1 MREYKFFILFLLLFQ
16 MALSQDITDQR
27 IAVISGSSSGM
38 VDIEEDAITLMI
50 EEELTAM
57 ELYNINREAAGKLS
71 YSYKDSEGSGIGN
84 IAINLWRSAVDTL
97 SPESGVQVHDSE
109 VLIWNI
115 ERSGRTY
122 NFDFRLYT
130 VEVDYKVIYTYL
142 NQEINQRYLKA
153 KNRSTLKLTGT
164 PEDAAKAAR
173 ILTWY
178 VARVKLPK
186 DRFDRGFVSD
196 LSKDLKNSFF
206 FFLDSGSELLF
217 VFGALLVLGGGFY
230 AISVYRAGDLGYPPD
245 YPEVP

>member
-1 MREYKFFILFLLLFQ
+1 M
-16 MALSQDITDQR
+16 T
-27 IAVISGSSSGM
+27 
-38 VDIEEDAITLMI
+38 
-50 EEELTAM
+50 
-57 ELYNINREAAGKLS
+57 
-71 YSYKDSEGSGIGN
+71 YS
-84 IAINLWRSAVDTL
+84 
-97 SPESGVQVHDSE
+97 
-109 VLIWNI
+109 
-115 ERSGRTY
+115 
-122 NFDFRLYT
+122 FDFRQYK
-130 VEVDYKVIYTYL
+130 VEVDYKTVYTYFD
-142 NQEINQRYLKA
+142 QEINKHYLKA
-153 KNRSTLKLTGT
+153 KNRTTLKLTGT

-186 DRFDRGFVSD
+186 DRFESGFVSD